1 MRGAV
6 HIPLPELND
15 RLAEVPQGAVWVHC
29 GSGYRA
35 TAAASLLARAGR
47 TVVVVDDM
55 FGDAADAGVPLTGPA

>member
-1 MRGAV
+1 V